1 MLVTPFYAGIAALIF
16 VFLSVR
22 TLMLRRQL
30 RVAVGDS
37 DEPLLLRATR
47 VHSNFAEY
55 VPLSLILLYFLEVQG
70 AASAMVHGL
79 AIALLVGR
87 LVHAYGVSQVEE
99 NYRFR
104 VLGMALTLLVIIAAS
119 TRLLI
124 AAAMA

>member
-55 VPLSLILLYFLEVQG
+55 VPLSLILLYFLEIQG